1 MERLTMSSQ
10 IGSTS
15 GPSRSPA
22 PSHPQHHTVGRDKAP
37 SRTRHQ
43 YHFEFLEACSSPTR
57 DLARLTVF
65 GWRSEADR
73 LALLLAEQSV
83 MRTVPTP
90 VLRIRVRVV
99 RVAAETVVASD
110 VGQVATLGVDD
121 IPHLLQARGRWTSSV
136 EHKMMMTPAFTKG
149 WAKRTRSYA
158 SLTREIM
165 MMRPYPAFQ

>member
-22 PSHPQHHTVGRDKAP
+22 PSHPQHHTVGRDKEP
-37 SRTRHQ
+37 RTRHQ
-43 YHFEFLEACSSPTR
+43 YHFDFFEACASPTR

-65 GWRSEADR
+65 GWRSEPDR
-73 LALLLAEQSV
+73 LALFLAEQAV
-83 MRTVPTP
+83 VRTVPAP

-99 RVAAETVVASD
+99 RVAAEAVVASD